1 MRGLLFVSVSLL
13 ALVQAEAA
21 LATPDCS
28 PPPTPA
34 PQQAP
39 AVTPET
45 SRQSASA
52 TAGLIADRVATV
64 VSNINVGGG
73 TGAGTG
79 TGSSS
84 GDRLSAHGCATL
96 SEDVTFDPLDQ
107 ALGASTSAEADSKAT
122 PRYNAVWTGGSYN
135 RVKKGD
141 VNGRYDGDVK
151 NGVVGYDRRV
161 TKNLILGVAT
171 GYEQVDITT
180 QYNSGSVEGESVSLS
195 PYLGYVINNWLSVDA
210 TLGHTWIDYD
220 FRRNGGAVKG
230 NTKAGRWFGS
240 TNLNATQRLGD
251 FKLRGS
257 VGYLRLYEQQ
267 DAYRDN
273 TGAQVEDS
281 QINFGQIR
289 TTVGGS
295 YDIATSFGVLS
306 PNAFVRMEYDTP
318 ASQSVMV
325 GNNWMSSSD
334 RTGAVFGIGV
344 DAALNNDLLFN
355 LTATSTQFRQNTEAY
370 SLVANLRYS
379 F

>member
-1 MRGLLFVSVSLL
+1 MRGLLFVSGSLL

-21 LATPDCS
+21 LAMPAC
-28 PPPTPA
+28 PAPTPA

-73 TGAGTG
+73 TGTN
-79 TGSSS
+79 S
-84 GDRLSAHGCATL
+84 GDRMYGHSGCDSLT
-96 SEDVTFDPLDQ
+96 EDAALDPLDQ
-107 ALGASTSAEADSKAT
+107 ALGATTSAEAESKTA
-122 PRYNAVWTGGSYN
+122 PRYNAVWAGGSYN

-161 TKNLILGVAT
+161 TKNLILGLAT

-180 QYNSGSVEGESVSLS
+180 EYNNGSVEGESVSLS
-195 PYLGYVINNWLSVDA
+195 PYLGYVINDWLSVDA
-210 TLGHTWIDYD
+210 TLGHTWIDYE
-220 FRRNGGAVKG
+220 FRRNGSAVKG
-230 NTKAGRWFGS
+230 STKAGRWFGS
-240 TNLNATQRLGD
+240 TNLNATHRLGD

-273 TGAQVEDS
+273 TGAQVDES
-281 QINFGQIR
+281 QVNFGQIR

-295 YDIATSFGVLS
+295 YDIVTGFGVLS

-318 ASQSVMV
+318 ASHSVMV
-325 GNNWMSSSD
+325 GNNWMSSAD
-334 RTGAVFGIGV
+334 RTGAVFGVGI
-344 DAALNNDLLFN
+344 DAALNNNLLFN

-370 SLVANLRYS
+370 SLVGNLRYS

>member
-1 MRGLLFVSVSLL
+1 MRGLAFVSVSLF
-13 ALVQAEAA
+13 ALLQAEAA
-21 LATPDCS
+21 FATYSCPA
-28 PPPTPA
+28 PAPA

-64 VSNINVGGG
+64 VSSINVGG
-73 TGAGTG
+73 GAGTG
-79 TGSSS
+79 TGTSS
-84 GDRLSAHGCATL
+84 GDRMSAHSCDALT
-96 SEDVTFDPLDQ
+96 EDAALDPLDE
-107 ALGASTSAEADSKAT
+107 ALGATTSTEADGKTT
-122 PRYNAVWTGGSYN
+122 PRYNAVWAGGSYN

-180 QYNSGSVEGESVSLS
+180 EYNNGSVEGESVSLS
-195 PYLGYVINNWLSVDA
+195 PYLGYIINDWLSVDA
-210 TLGHTWIDYD
+210 TLGHTWISYD
-220 FRRNGGAVKG
+220 FSRSNGAVKG
-230 NTKAGRWFGS
+230 STKAGRWFGS

-281 QINFGQIR
+281 QVNFGQIR

-318 ASQSVMV
+318 ASHSVMV

-334 RTGAVFGIGV
+334 RTGAVFGIGI
-344 DAALNNDLLFN
+344 DAALDNDLLFN

-370 SLVANLRYS
+370 SLIGNLRYS